1 MNYGGK
7 AEVITDMVVR
17 GKEAFCVHRKKK
29 LSCLWLKLLK
39 NGSKVKKKK
48 QCCVH
53 VLLSPTLRLTF
64 PTLSSGDNSHLR
76 ATLVFLVTKGILLQ
90 KRQESFHSA
99 STGRWQE
106 HDNAAAVLQLPAEIC
121 WTDSKTF
128 VKYESSA
135 QQYVNIGNFP
145 FCPSNPPDK
154 NIRSE
159 TKIICLTI
167 STMSGI
173 KPFCLDI

>member
-76 ATLVFLVTKGILLQ
+76 ATLVFLVTKKAGIV
-90 KRQESFHSA
+90 SFSLNRSETRTRA
-99 STGRWQE
+99 AP

>member
-64 PTLSSGDNSHLR
+64 PTLSSGDNSHLG
-76 ATLVFLVTKGILLQ
+76 ATLVFLVTEKAGIV
-90 KRQESFHSA
+90 SFSLNR
-99 STGRWQE
+99 SVTRTGAAP

>member
-1 MNYGGK
+1 
-7 AEVITDMVVR
+7 MVVR

-39 NGSKVKKKK
+39 NGSKVKKKTVLCSRSPLSNS
-48 QCCVH
+48 QTH
-53 VLLSPTLRLTF
+53 VS
-64 PTLSSGDNSHLR
+64 NV
-76 ATLVFLVTKGILLQ
+76 VF
-90 KRQESFHSA
+90 
-99 STGRWQE
+99 RWQLTSQSNTCVSGYKRDFITE
-106 HDNAAAVLQLPAEIC
+106 KAGIVSFSLNRSVTRTGAAPHDNAAAVLQLPAEIC